1 MSVMTMVGMPTI
13 CRYGDGGGGE
23 PVVMYTSFLWRSFS
37 SVATC
42 VCVSVPP
49 DANDI
54 KSNLYA
60 Y

>member
-49 DANDI
+49 
-54 KSNLYA
+54 
-60 Y
+60 